1 MNAIK
6 YTNTEINIYPP
17 FISLIKSLSE
27 KDAAIDR
34 IIKIIHIMNNGAL

>member
-1 MNAIK
+1 MFDRLEDWQNKA
-6 YTNTEINIYPP
+6 
-17 FISLIKSLSE
+17 KSLSE